1 MADPTRRGF
10 VLSLLALSACSAAPE
25 FNTRSVIDVAE
36 PDFASAPHPRTPPRG
51 TDTEIAELNAALLS
65 LGPGIDPEEAA
76 RAARVS
82 YVHTHELAIQYRITD
97 PALIHNTK
105 VNLGLKPRGL
115 CKDWAEDMQ
124 KRLDAEEFQTLTIHR
139 AIGALVGVDHS
150 TVIIS
155 RRGES
160 MYDGIVIDPWRK
172 GGRLTWIATREDT
185 AWGWE
190 PQHIV
195 LDREVRQIAIDQGK
209 DRVIYQPE
217 GGPQRCLVLPQGL
230 DSRSGPPSTIDLS
243 QCMSGQGSVSS
254 ILAVDATTL

>member
-1 MADPTRRGF
+1 MADLTRRSF
-10 VLSLLALSACSAAPE
+10 VLSLLVLPACNAGPDL
-25 FNTRSVIDVAE
+25 NTRGIANVAGT
-36 PDFASAPHPRTPPRG
+36 DFPEVASRRTPPRG
-51 TDTEIAELNAALLS
+51 TEAEIAELNAALLA
-65 LGPGIDPEEAA
+65 LGPDIDPEEAA
-76 RAARVS
+76 RAARTS

-105 VNLGLKPRGL
+105 VNMGLRPRGL
-115 CKDWAEDMQ
+115 CNDWAEDMQ
-124 KRLDAEEFQTLTIHR
+124 KRLDAENFQTLTIHR

-155 RRGES
+155 RQGES

-195 LDREVRQIAIDQGK
+195 LDREVRQIAVEQGK
-209 DRVIYQPE
+209 DRIVYQPE
-217 GGPQRCLVLPQGL
+217 GGPPRCLVMPQGL
-230 DSRSGPPSTIDLS
+230 DPRWGPPSTIDLS
-243 QCMSGQGSVSS
+243 QCMSGPEPAGSV
-254 ILAVDATTL
+254 LALDVATL